1 MPEEWNPMRLE
12 AVIVIEEAA
21 KKVHDKLLAIHK
33 RMVENDL
40 ASIESMWAQVHT
52 TRLSSIA
59 KVIEKTFDEID
70 DQILAKRM
78 GTKSRIEL
86 DRDRNKPAKKA
97 PKKAKSRP
105 PKATRE

>member
-1 MPEEWNPMRLE
+1 MPEEWNPIRLE

-21 KKVHDKLLAIHK
+21 KKIHEKLLSIHK
-33 RMVENDL
+33 RMVDNDL

-59 KVIEKTFDEID
+59 KVIEKTYDEID
-70 DQILAKRM
+70 DQVLAKRM

-86 DRDRNKPAKKA
+86 DRDRNKPAKKS
-97 PKKAKSRP
+97 PKKAKTKSTKASR
-105 PKATRE
+105 E